1 MLDLIMYFYSNPKN
15 SRAGIAH
22 PTEELVVIIV
32 DKYHRE
38 LVLLA
43 IDSTDSFSVLLANNQ
58 LLDTNKPNDLEV
70 DRSPPDRF

>member
-1 MLDLIMYFYSNPKN
+1 M
-15 SRAGIAH
+15 
-22 PTEELVVIIV
+22 EELVVIIV

-70 DRSPPDRF
+70 DRPPPDRF

>member
-1 MLDLIMYFYSNPKN
+1 MYFYSLN
-15 SRAGIAH
+15 IAILRIVDH

-43 IDSTDSFSVLLANNQ
+43 IDSTDSFSVLPANNQ